1 MVLAEVVTVP
11 NFSAFT
17 SHSTYLLS
25 ALLAIWFMLTLPSE
39 ESPSIFLSTSRS
51 MRNVLVTVSG
61 VRRTSGFRASSSC
74 VITNYHIL
82 WHLHPG
88 ANIKINLA
96 LLCGTTSHSRQN
108 EGKEAFHSQYI
119 ANGLSR
125 YSAHNYAVHTGNMI
139 AHCKPRENNS
149 RSTFSPT
156 ELSGN
161 S

>member
-11 NFSAFT
+11 NFSALT

-61 VRRTSGFRASSSC
+61 ERRTSGFGAFSSC

-82 WHLHPG
+82 WHMHSG

-96 LLCGTTSHSRQN
+96 LLSGNTTDSHQIQGEEVFR
-108 EGKEAFHSQYI
+108 SQYI
-119 ANGLSR
+119 ANGLSAYR
-125 YSAHNYAVHTGNMI
+125 TQNYAVHT
-139 AHCKPRENNS
+139 
-149 RSTFSPT
+149 
-156 ELSGN
+156 
-161 S
+161 

>member
-61 VRRTSGFRASSSC
+61 ERRTSGFGAFSSC

-82 WHLHPG
+82 WHLHSG
-88 ANIKINLA
+88 ANNKINLA
-96 LLCGTTSHSRQN
+96 LLSGTTSDSNQI
-108 EGKEAFHSQYI
+108 EGKVALRSQYI
-119 ANGLSR
+119 ANGLSA
-125 YSAHNYAVHTGNMI
+125 YTAHNYAVHTGKMS
-139 AHCKPRENNS
+139 AGCKRRE
-149 RSTFSPT
+149 TYH
-156 ELSGN
+156 LSACN
-161 S
+161 D